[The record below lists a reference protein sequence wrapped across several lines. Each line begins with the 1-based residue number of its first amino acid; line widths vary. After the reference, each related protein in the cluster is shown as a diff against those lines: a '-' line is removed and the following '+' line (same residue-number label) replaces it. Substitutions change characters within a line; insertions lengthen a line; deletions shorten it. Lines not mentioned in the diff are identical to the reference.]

1 MSGER
6 LDEALKLLN
15 SMKKRGQCPDVITYN
30 ALLNGFC
37 KFGRVDEA
45 YGLLETFEKD
55 VYDLGLQGYSCL
67 IDGSFRAKR
76 YAEAM
81 VWFRKMMEQE
91 LELDVVL

>member
-15 SMKKRGQCPDVITYN
+15 SMKERGQCITYN
-30 ALLNGFC
+30 ALINGFC
-37 KFGRVDEA
+37 KFGRVGEA
-45 YGLLETFEKD
+45 YGLIETFEKD

-81 VWFRKMMEQE
+81 AWFRKMMEQE